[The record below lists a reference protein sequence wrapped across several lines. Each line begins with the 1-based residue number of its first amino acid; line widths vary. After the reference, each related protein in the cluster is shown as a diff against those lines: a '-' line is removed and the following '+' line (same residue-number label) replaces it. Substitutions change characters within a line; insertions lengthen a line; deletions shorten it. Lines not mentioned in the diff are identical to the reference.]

1 MFGTLLN
8 PSGIRCYKR
17 LSEEKA
23 QTNTNNIVWCEEEAI
38 REVDGQKTKVTIK
51 VAYAALPPIVF
62 DPKKTLEACVAQIVE
77 SEEFPNSRCLTAN
90 ERGQWALIEVG
101 EKRLFISS
109 SIISD

>member
-17 LSEEKA
+17 LSEEQA
-23 QTNTNNIVWCEEEAI
+23 QSNTNRIVWCEEDVV
-38 REVDGQKTKVTIK
+38 REVDGKKTKLTID

-62 DPKKTLEACVAQIVE
+62 GTDKTLEACIAQIIE
-77 SEEFPNSRCLTAN
+77 SEAFPNSRCLTKN

-101 EKRLFISS
+101 EKRLFISN